1 MDAIMVAMVAVL
13 LANADGRSGRL
24 LALLLADRTD
34 TRRALTFFFGSFLV
48 NAAFS
53 ALAGTIA
60 DRMIGQGVLTLFVAF
75 ALISAAIGLLWRGP
89 LMLAVDP
96 IADAG
101 PMRLAATLFL
111 SQFGDRSQF
120 LIAALAATA
129 GAGLWAAAGGFVGW
143 AIALMPFVAFGPAL
157 ADQRA
162 ARWTRWACAAVL
174 AFWGL
179 RSAMTAF
186 GM

>member
-24 LALLLADRTD
+24 LALLLAARTD
-34 TRRALTFFFGSFLV
+34 TRQVLIFFFGSFIV

-53 ALAGTIA
+53 AVAGTIA

-75 ALISAAIGLLWRGP
+75 ALMTAAAGLLWRGR
-89 LMLAVDP
+89 LMLAADSIV
-96 IADAG
+96 DAG
-101 PMRLAATLFL
+101 PMRLAATLLL

-129 GAGLWAAAGGFVGW
+129 GASLWAAAGGFVGW
-143 AIALMPFVAFGPAL
+143 AVALTPFVAFGPAL
-157 ADQRA
+157 AEQRA
-162 ARWTRWACAAVL
+162 ALWLRWACAAVL